1 MKLREYPFQLFGFK
15 LCEGTFGLEI
25 ETEAPSLSSYPEGLL
40 NPNLQDIGTYV
51 EGLGHVR
58 DYKLWNKAWKGV
70 IDNSLRN
77 FGVEYVLKQPHSYEG
92 TLRAID
98 EFSSYTKDVPFIQD
112 APGTSVHVH
121 INMQDE
127 QVLTLFTYITT
138 WVLFENLLVEFSG
151 ETRRSN
157 LFALPSRCAHQ
168 NIIDYKRIL
177 DQFCQGTRGNVFHAP
192 ESHSKYSALNVAPL
206 SKLGSIEIRTLRGT
220 TDPKILKQWVT
231 ILNDILI
238 YSRENK
244 PSDLLRTYHKNG
256 AAGVINSVFSDTSF
270 LADIDNVEARV
281 DAQLLNTYSIVKA
294 ADWDFVRDVVWQKE
308 ETKSKKKP
316 SSPLEMDMQQAQ
328 DWFNQQMMNYTAQNA
343 PMYAIPDPEDIDA
356 YTDLGDDDE

>member
-1 MKLREYPFQLFGFK
+1 M
-15 LCEGTFGLEI
+15 
-25 ETEAPSLSSYPEGLL
+25 
-40 NPNLQDIGTYV
+40 
-51 EGLGHVR
+51 
-58 DYKLWNKAWKGV
+58 
-70 IDNSLRN
+70 
-77 FGVEYVLKQPHSYEG
+77 
-92 TLRAID
+92 
-98 EFSSYTKDVPFIQD
+98 
-112 APGTSVHVH
+112 
-121 INMQDE
+121 
-127 QVLTLFTYITT
+127 
-138 WVLFENLLVEFSG
+138 FENLLVEFSG

-256 AAGVINSVFSDTSF
+256 ASGVINSVFSDTSF

-308 ETKSKKKP
+308 ETKSKKK
-316 SSPLEMDMQQAQ
+316 SSPFEVDMQQTQ
-328 DWFNQQMMNYTAQNA
+328 EWFSQQMLNTGDI

-356 YTDLGDDDE
+356 YLDLGDDDE